1 MTAQWT
7 ALAAL
12 LVVTLVL
19 ALAWRAAQGRV
30 RPTATRAD
38 DAAASSWTDELAAQG
53 VTPGDR
59 VTFLQLSAEVCSA
72 CRSTARTLGS
82 LAAEEP
88 GVVHVEVD
96 VDHRPDL
103 VRRARVHRTPTVLV
117 LDGAGTEVARAS
129 GGMTPARA
137 RDALDA
143 VPAVAVPGRTA

>member
-12 LVVTLVL
+12 LVVTAVL
-19 ALAWRAAQGRV
+19 ALTWRSAQGRV
-30 RPTATRAD
+30 RTTAPGAV
-38 DAAASSWTDELAAQG
+38 DAAATGWTDELVAQG

-59 VTFLQLSAEVCSA
+59 ATFLQLSAEVCSA
-72 CRSTARTLGS
+72 CRSTARTLGA

-88 GVVHVEVD
+88 GVTHVEVD

-103 VRRARVHRTPTVLV
+103 VERAGVRRTPTVLV
-117 LDGAGTEVARAS
+117 LDAAGTEVARAS

-137 RDALDA
+137 RDALA
-143 VPAVAVPGRTA
+143 TVPSAPVAGRTA